1 MNRNTRLGAAIAA
14 ALSNGAPKPL
24 VAAILTI
31 QHRGRLK
38 RLFSIFAARF
48 LEAFAEGR
56 RSPASRHAAK
66 RMRRAKAT
74 VDLVRARL
82 AAVGEARPNDALL
95 VGWASEADLPRIV
108 PLRKTA

>member
-14 ALSNGAPKPL
+14 ALSNGAPQPL

-38 RLFSIFAARF
+38 RLFRLFAARF
-48 LEAFAEGR
+48 LEAFAEWR
-56 RSPASRHAAK
+56 RSPTSRHAAK

-82 AAVGEARPNDALL
+82 AAVGDARPRDVLL
-95 VGWASEADLPRIV
+95 LGWASEADLPRIV
-108 PLRKTA
+108 PLRQAA

>member
-56 RSPASRHAAK
+56 RSPASRHAAGAVSD
-66 RMRRAKAT
+66 RDVEREHDEAP
-74 VDLVRARL
+74 ARGF
-82 AAVGEARPNDALL
+82 APAQV
-95 VGWASEADLPRIV
+95 IV
-108 PLRKTA
+108 QLQ

>member
-1 MNRNTRLGAAIAA
+1 MHSTIRLGAAIAA
-14 ALSNGAPKPL
+14 ALAAGVPTAL

-31 QHRGRLK
+31 QHQGRLK
-38 RLFSIFAARF
+38 RLFRLFAARF

-56 RSPASRHAAK
+56 RSPTSRHAAK

-82 AAVGEARPNDALL
+82 AAVGDARPSDVLL
-95 VGWASEADLPRIV
+95 LGWANEADLPRIV
-108 PLRKTA
+108 PLRQAA